1 VSFLAPIWLALAA
14 AVAVPLFLHLLR
26 RRIEIRREFPAARYL
41 LRAEKENVR
50 RLKLRN
56 LLLMML
62 RTLTLLFLALA
73 AARPIAALLGSG
85 HVPTALAVVVDNT
98 MSTGAII
105 DGNPLL
111 AQLKTAA
118 RSAIQAAGSSD
129 QTWVVTADGA
139 VAGGARSVVL
149 DAIDRIE
156 PLGGRADLTAAITQ
170 AAGLVL
176 AADLPAST
184 VVLLTDGQASQWPG
198 DLSLGDVRIVTYA
211 PGGTT
216 PFNRA
221 VTMAEPRPPRWSPK
235 GTVLVAASGVD
246 SVTYRVTLGDRTAA
260 RGLLRGSD
268 EQVVRLEPSER
279 GWVAGTVDL
288 APDELRGD
296 DERHFAVWVGD
307 APAVNVLPGTGVFVR
322 EAVDALVQSGLVTR
336 GPAIEIAPVDEASR
350 RPALLFAPTDPVRLG
365 AANRN
370 LERLGIPWRL
380 DAPRRDETV
389 ARGTDIDNTPVRIR
403 YPLRPAAGATN
414 GSDTLG
420 TASGEPWI
428 VAGSDYVLVASPM
441 TAEATSL
448 PIRAPF
454 LPWMSNV
461 LSQRLTREG
470 SSLLRADPGA
480 LIRLP
485 AGVTGLEG
493 DSQLVAASGV
503 AKAPL
508 RAGVFFL
515 RRGEERVGALVV
527 NPEREESRLDR
538 LSSTEL
544 KARLRAS
551 DVVITSNPSELTQHA
566 FDASAQRPLQA
577 VLLLLA
583 LACLIAEMVVVR
595 RAEPRGLR
603 RAASSPGS
611 SGLGSSPGSPSLGS

>member
-1 VSFLAPIWLALAA
+1 VNFLAPIWLVLTAA
-14 AVAVPLFLHLLR
+14 AAVPLFLHLMR
-26 RRIEIRREFPAARYL
+26 RRIDIRREFPAARYL

-62 RTLTLLFLALA
+62 RTLTLLFLAMA
-73 AARPIAALLGSG
+73 AARPIGALLGSG

-98 MSTGAII
+98 MSTGAIV

-111 AQLKTAA
+111 ARLKAAA
-118 RSAIQAAGSSD
+118 RSVVAGAASND

-139 VAGGARSVVL
+139 VTGGARGVVL
-149 DAIDRIE
+149 DAVDRIE
-156 PLGGRADLTAAITQ
+156 PLGGRGDLTAAITR

-176 AADLPAST
+176 AADLTTST
-184 VVLLTDGQASQWPG
+184 VVVLTDGQSSQWPG
-198 DLSLGDVRIVTYA
+198 DLSLGEARVVAFA
-211 PGGTT
+211 PKGSV

-221 VTMAEPRPPRWSPK
+221 VTMAEPRPARWSPK
-235 GTVLVAASGVD
+235 GSVLIGTSGAD
-246 SVTYRVTLGDRTAA
+246 SVTFRVTLGGRTVA

-268 EQVVRLEPSER
+268 EQVVRLEPTER
-279 GWVAGTVDL
+279 GWLAGTVDL

-307 APAVNVLPGTGVFVR
+307 APAINVLPGAGVFVR
-322 EAVDALVQSGLVTR
+322 EAVDALVQSALVTR
-336 GPAIEIAPVDEASR
+336 GSAIEVAPVDEASR
-350 RPALLFAPTDPVRLG
+350 LPALLLAPADPVRLG

-380 DAPRRDETV
+380 GESRRDETI
-389 ARGTDIDNTPVRIR
+389 ARGAEVDGTPVRIR
-403 YPLRPAAGATN
+403 FPLRPVSGATAT
-414 GSDTLG
+414 SDTLA

-428 VAGSDYVLVASPM
+428 VAGPDYVVVASPM
-441 TAEATSL
+441 TADATAL

-454 LPWMSNV
+454 LPWLSNL

-470 SSLLRADPGA
+470 SGLIHADPGA
-480 LIRLP
+480 PIRLP
-485 AGVTGLEG
+485 AGVTRFEG
-493 DSQLVAASGV
+493 DSQVISVGSVAA
-503 AKAPL
+503 APS

-515 RRGEERVGALVV
+515 KRGEERIGALVV

-538 LSSTEL
+538 LSGPEL
-544 KARLRAS
+544 KARLRGRDVAVTS
-551 DVVITSNPSELTQHA
+551 DPSELARSA
-566 FDASAQRPLQA
+566 FDPSAQRPLQA

-583 LACLIAEMVVVR
+583 LGCLIIEMIVVR

-603 RAASSPGS
+603 RAA
-611 SGLGSSPGSPSLGS
+611 

>member
-1 VSFLAPIWLALAA
+1 MNFLAPIWLVLTAA
-14 AVAVPLFLHLLR
+14 AAVPLFLHLMR
-26 RRIEIRREFPAARYL
+26 RRIDIRREFPAARYL

-62 RTLTLLFLALA
+62 RTLTLLFLAMA
-73 AARPIAALLGSG
+73 AARPIGALLGSG

-98 MSTGAII
+98 MSTGAIV

-111 AQLKTAA
+111 SRLKAAA
-118 RSAIQAAGSSD
+118 RSVVAGAASND

-139 VAGGARSVVL
+139 VTGGARGVVL
-149 DAIDRIE
+149 DAVDRIE
-156 PLGGRADLTAAITQ
+156 PLGGRGDLTAAITR

-176 AADLPAST
+176 AADQSAST
-184 VVLLTDGQASQWPG
+184 VVVLTDGQSSQWPG
-198 DLSLGDVRIVTYA
+198 DLSLGEARVVAFVPT
-211 PGGTT
+211 GSV

-221 VTMAEPRPPRWSPK
+221 VTMAEPRPARWSPK
-235 GTVLVAASGVD
+235 GSVLIGTSGAD
-246 SVTYRVTLGDRTAA
+246 SVTFRVTLGGRTVA

-268 EQVVRLEPSER
+268 EQVVRLEPTER
-279 GWVAGTVDL
+279 GWLAGTVDL

-307 APAVNVLPGTGVFVR
+307 APAVNVLPGAGVFVR
-322 EAVDALVQSGLVTR
+322 EAVDALVQSALVTR
-336 GPAIEIAPVDEASR
+336 GSAIEVAPVDEASR
-350 RPALLFAPTDPVRLG
+350 LPALLLAPSDPVRLG

-380 DAPRRDETV
+380 GESRRDETI
-389 ARGTDIDNTPVRIR
+389 ARGADVDGTPVRTR
-403 YPLRPAAGATN
+403 FPLRPVSGATAT
-414 GSDTLG
+414 SDTLA

-428 VAGSDYVLVASPM
+428 VAGPDYVVVASPM
-441 TAEATSL
+441 TADATAF

-454 LPWMSNV
+454 LPWLSNL

-470 SSLLRADPGA
+470 SGLIHADPGA
-480 LIRLP
+480 PIRLP
-485 AGVTGLEG
+485 AGVTRFEG
-493 DSQLVAASGV
+493 DSQVISVGSVAA
-503 AKAPL
+503 APS

-515 RRGEERVGALVV
+515 KRGEARVGALVV

-538 LSSTEL
+538 LSGPEL
-544 KARLRAS
+544 KARLRGHDVAVTS
-551 DVVITSNPSELTQHA
+551 DPSELARSA
-566 FDASAQRPLQA
+566 FDPSAQRPLQA

-583 LACLIAEMVVVR
+583 LGCLIIEMIVVR

-603 RAASSPGS
+603 RAA
-611 SGLGSSPGSPSLGS
+611 

>member
-1 VSFLAPIWLALAA
+1 MSFLAPLWLVLSA

-62 RTLTLLFLALA
+62 RTLALLFLALA
-73 AARPIAALLGSG
+73 AARPIGALLGSG
-85 HVPTALAVVVDNT
+85 HVPTALAIVVDNT
-98 MSTGAII
+98 MSTGAIV

-111 AQLKTAA
+111 ARLKAAA
-118 RSAIQAAGSSD
+118 RSAVEGAGSND
-129 QTWVVTADGA
+129 QTWLVTADGA
-139 VAGGARSVVL
+139 VTGGARSVVL

-156 PLGGRADLTAAITQ
+156 PLGGRADIAGAMTH

-184 VVLLTDGQASQWPG
+184 VVVLTDGQASQWPG
-198 DLSLGDVRIVTYA
+198 DLSLGDVRVVAWA
-211 PGGTT
+211 PTGGT

-235 GTVLVAASGVD
+235 GTILVGASGAD
-246 SVTYRVTLGDRTAA
+246 SVTFRVTLGGRTAA

-307 APAVNVLPGTGVFVR
+307 APAVNVLPGAGAFVR
-322 EAVDALVQSGLVTR
+322 EAVDALVQSALVTR
-336 GPAIEIAPVDEASR
+336 GSAIEVGAIDEVSR
-350 RPALLFAPTDPVRLG
+350 LPALLIAPSDPVRAG
-365 AANRN
+365 AANRS

-380 DAPRRDETV
+380 GDMRRDETV
-389 ARGTDIDNTPVRIR
+389 ARGVDVEGTPVRIR
-403 YPLRPAAGATN
+403 YPLRPAS
-414 GSDTLG
+414 GSAASTDTLG

-428 VAGSDYVLVASPM
+428 VAGPDYVLVASPM
-441 TAEATSL
+441 SAEATAL

-454 LPWMSNV
+454 LPWLSNL

-470 SSLLRADPGA
+470 ANLMHADPGA
-480 LIRLP
+480 PIRLP

-493 DSQLVAASGV
+493 DSQVVAAAGD
-503 AKAPL
+503 ARAPS

-515 RRGEERVGALVV
+515 RRGEDRVGALVV
-527 NPEREESRLDR
+527 NAEREESRLDR
-538 LSSTEL
+538 LGAPEL
-544 KARLRAS
+544 KARLRAA
-551 DVVITSNPSELTQHA
+551 DVTVTANPSELTQHA

-583 LACLIAEMVVVR
+583 LACLVAEMIVVR

-603 RAASSPGS
+603 RAA
-611 SGLGSSPGSPSLGS
+611 PSLGS

>member
-1 VSFLAPIWLALAA
+1 MSFLAPIWLALTA

-73 AARPIAALLGSG
+73 AARPIGALLGSG

-98 MSTGAII
+98 MSTGAIV
-105 DGNPLL
+105 DGTPLL
-111 AQLKTAA
+111 SRLKNAA
-118 RSAIQAAGSSD
+118 RTVVQGATGNDQA
-129 QTWVVTADGA
+129 WLVTADG
-139 VAGGARSVVL
+139 VVTGGARDVVL

-156 PLGGRADLTAAITQ
+156 PLGGRADLSSAITH

-176 AADLPAST
+176 AADLSTST
-184 VVLLTDGQASQWPG
+184 VVLLTDAQSSQWPG
-198 DLSLGDVRIVTYA
+198 DVNLGDVRVVAHA
-211 PGGTT
+211 PTGTA

-221 VTMAEPRPPRWSPK
+221 VTMAEPQPPRWSPK
-235 GTVLVAASGVD
+235 GSVLVGASGAD
-246 SVTYRVTLGDRTAA
+246 SVTYRVTLDGRTAA

-268 EQVVRLEPSER
+268 EQVVRLEPGER
-279 GWVAGTVDL
+279 GWIAGAVDL

-307 APAVNVLPGTGVFVR
+307 APAVNVLPAAGPFVR
-322 EAVDALVQSGLVTR
+322 EAFDALVQSALVTR
-336 GPAIEIAPVDEASR
+336 GSAVEVASVDEATKL
-350 RPALLFAPTDPVRLG
+350 PALLLAPNDPVRLG
-365 AANRN
+365 AANRS

-380 DAPRRDETV
+380 GDVRRDETI
-389 ARGTDIDNTPVRIR
+389 ARGADVEGTPVRLR
-403 YPLRPAAGATN
+403 FPLRPAGGAAVA
-414 GSDTLG
+414 SDTLA

-428 VAGSDYVLVASPM
+428 VAGPDYVLVASPM
-441 TAEATSL
+441 SAEATSL
-448 PIRAPF
+448 PITAPF
-454 LPWMSNV
+454 LPWLSNL

-470 SSLLRADPGA
+470 SGLVRADPGTP
-480 LIRLP
+480 IRLP
-485 AGVTGLEG
+485 PGVTGFEG
-493 DSQLVAASGV
+493 DSQVYPVGATAT
-503 AKAPL
+503 APS

-538 LSSTEL
+538 LSTNEF
-544 KARLRAS
+544 KARLHARDVFVATDPS
-551 DVVITSNPSELTQHA
+551 DVAQRA
-566 FDASAQRPLQA
+566 YDASAQRPLQA
-577 VLLLLA
+577 LLLLLA
-583 LACLIAEMVVVR
+583 LGCLISEMIVVR

-603 RAASSPGS
+603 RVA
-611 SGLGSSPGSPSLGS
+611 PSLGS

>member
-1 VSFLAPIWLALAA
+1 VSFLAPIWLVLSA

-56 LLLMML
+56 LLLMLL

-73 AARPIAALLGSG
+73 AARPIGALLGSG
-85 HVPTALAVVVDNT
+85 HVPTALAVVMDNT
-98 MSTGAII
+98 MSSGAIV

-111 AQLKTAA
+111 SRLKVAA
-118 RSAIQAAGSSD
+118 RQVIEGAGSND
-129 QTWVVTADGA
+129 QTWLVTADG
-139 VAGGARSVVL
+139 VVTGGARNVVL
-149 DAIDRIE
+149 DAVDRIE
-156 PLGGRADLTAAITQ
+156 PLGGRADLVAAITH
-170 AAGLVL
+170 AAGLAL
-176 AADLPAST
+176 AADLTAST
-184 VVLLTDGQASQWPG
+184 VVVLTDGQSSQWPG
-198 DLSLGDVRIVTYA
+198 DISLGDVRVVAYA
-211 PGGTT
+211 PTGNA

-235 GTVLVAASGVD
+235 GSVLVGASGAD
-246 SVTYRVTLGDRTAA
+246 SVTFRVTLGGRTAA

-268 EQVVRLEPSER
+268 EQVVRLEPTER
-279 GWVAGTVDL
+279 GWLAGAVDL

-307 APAVNVLPGTGVFVR
+307 APAVNVLPGAGAFVR
-322 EAVDALVQSGLVTR
+322 EAVDALVQSTLITR
-336 GPAIEIAPVDEASR
+336 GSAIEVASVDEASR
-350 RPALLFAPTDPVRLG
+350 RPALLLAPADPVRLG

-380 DAPRRDETV
+380 AEVRRDETV
-389 ARGTDIDNTPVRIR
+389 ARGAEVDGMPVRIR
-403 YPLRPAAGATN
+403 FPLRPVAGATSA
-414 GSDTLG
+414 SDTLA

-428 VAGSDYVLVASPM
+428 VAGPDYVLVASSM
-441 TAEATSL
+441 STDATAL

-454 LPWMSNV
+454 LPWLSNL

-470 SSLLRADPGA
+470 SGLVHADPGA
-480 LIRLP
+480 SVRLP
-485 AGVTGLEG
+485 AGVTGFEG
-493 DSQLVAASGV
+493 DSQVFSVGGAAR
-503 AKAPL
+503 APS

-538 LSSTEL
+538 LTGPEL
-544 KARLRAS
+544 KARLRGS
-551 DVVITSNPSELTQHA
+551 DVAVTSDPSELSRSA
-566 FDASAQRPLQA
+566 FDPSAQRPLQA
-577 VLLLLA
+577 ILLLLA
-583 LACLIAEMVVVR
+583 LGCLIAEMVVVR

-603 RAASSPGS
+603 RAA
-611 SGLGSSPGSPSLGS
+611 